1 MACTRG
7 TGLFAEALSHCRH
20 GRRLRETISGL
31 RVETYA
37 GKSFE
42 EVFGEIYS
50 TCRTPANKYGIGKLT
65 VYDLAAAICRHHSI
79 QIPHVYIIGSGPKRA
94 VKLLGLE
101 TSIQHIG
108 DVSLHYVEL
117 SAVLNALRA
126 SSLATGD
133 ISSVAGD
140 ADTMETYLCNWQK
153 TIATMK
159 SSPSAPQAQQ

>member
-1 MACTRG
+1 MDVRWSIVCLCGLGAADFKFSGLKLKQRVLGWLDTMACTRG

-20 GRRLRETISGL
+20 GRRLRETITGL

-42 EVFGEIYS
+42 EVFGEVY
-50 TCRTPANKYGIGKLT
+50 TACRTPANKYGIGKLT

-79 QIPHVYIIGSGPKRA
+79 RIPHVYIIGGGPKRA

-108 DVSLHYVEL
+108 DVSLHYVEFDVHVRL
-117 SAVLNALRA
+117 S
-126 SSLATGD
+126 
-133 ISSVAGD
+133 
-140 ADTMETYLCNWQK
+140 
-153 TIATMK
+153 
-159 SSPSAPQAQQ
+159 